1 MIVENR
7 IVRNFR
13 CVLLATFGIMSVML
27 FIWCFD
33 STLAPYTMNSFFSRF
48 SKLSEVLMIMSV
60 SNLLPK
66 SYASLKTMIYSD
78 GDGRSLKN
86 ISTSMRILT
95 TALRVCFTSY
105 CDFLCLV
112 AT

>member
-48 SKLSEVLMIMSV
+48 SKLSEVL
-60 SNLLPK
+60 SNTTIKEAAPTTSQPAPK
-66 SYASLKTMIYSD
+66 VEINMPPAATQPTPTPAATAQPQTT
-78 GDGRSLKN
+78 
-86 ISTSMRILT
+86 TSPRP
-95 TALRVCFTSY
+95 AN
-105 CDFLCLV
+105 
-112 AT
+112 

>member
-48 SKLSEVLMIMSV
+48 SKLSEVLI
-60 SNLLPK
+60 LK
-66 SYASLKTMIYSD
+66 SFAFIQA
-78 GDGRSLKN
+78 
-86 ISTSMRILT
+86 STS
-95 TALRVCFTSY
+95 TAGSCESTY
-105 CDFLCLV
+105 CNS
-112 AT
+112 

>member
-48 SKLSEVLMIMSV
+48 SKLSEVLPFVKGELKGVTV
-60 SNLLPK
+60 S
-66 SYASLKTMIYSD
+66 
-78 GDGRSLKN
+78 R
-86 ISTSMRILT
+86 R
-95 TALRVCFTSY
+95 
-105 CDFLCLV
+105 
-112 AT
+112 